1 MPAMV
6 FWLYGYDLGGRG
18 DGGRHCVL
26 WTYVRHGSMG
36 VFAYEDL
43 PWILHVI
50 FTLKSVRTVRRARKM
65 AVTMVSM
72 DGDQPGELPISV
84 VFLVVLSLCEP

>member
-18 DGGRHCVL
+18 DGGRHGVL
-26 WTYVRHGSMG
+26 WTYVRHGLKG
-36 VFAYEDL
+36 VFHYEDL

-65 AVTMVSM
+65 AVTIVSM
-72 DGDQPGELPISV
+72 DGDQPGKLAMSV
-84 VFLVVLSLCEP
+84 VLLVVLSLGEP

>member
-6 FWLYGYDLGGRG
+6 FCLYGYDLGGRG

-26 WTYVRHGSMG
+26 WTYVRHLSMG
-36 VFAYEDL
+36 IFGYGDL

-65 AVTMVSM
+65 AVTMVST
-72 DGDQPGELPISV
+72 DGDQPGKLALSV
-84 VFLVVLSLCEP
+84 VVYVVLSLGEP